1 MMIKN
6 MKVLIV
12 LVNYN
17 GLHLLKKHLQ
27 SVLSTKYPNFDV
39 LVVDNGSTDGSVE
52 FLKNEYPNVLL
63 VESEENLGFGRANNL
78 GVFQYPE
85 YDAYVFLNND
95 MSVESNWL
103 NELVKVVNREEGVGA
118 VGSKILYSKKRDG
131 KYIVNSA
138 GMELDNHYMA
148 YDRHD
153 GKIDTKELNVVEKV
167 EALTGGALLV
177 TKEAWDVIGGF
188 NSNMFMYYEDID
200 LSLRLKDFGY
210 DLYYCG
216 FSTVYHDHMGSSKKM
231 GSTKRNLMNMRNR
244 YISIVSRMGY
254 LIGLTETVWYLFNY
268 FLWKIFFLKKVTL
281 REYLERKQ

>member
-27 SVLSTKYPNFDV
+27 SVLSTNYPNFDI

-78 GVFQYPE
+78 GVFKYPE

-103 NELVKVVNREEGVGA
+103 NELVKVVNIEEGVGA

-153 GKIDTKELNVVEKV
+153 GEIDTKELNVVEKV

-200 LSLRLKDFGY
+200 LSLRLRDFGY